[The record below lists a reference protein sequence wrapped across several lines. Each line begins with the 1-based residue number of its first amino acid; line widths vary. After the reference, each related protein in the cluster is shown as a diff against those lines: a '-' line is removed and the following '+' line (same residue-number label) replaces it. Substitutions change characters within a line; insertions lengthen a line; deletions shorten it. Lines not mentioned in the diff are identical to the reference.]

1 MARKKPPTPAPS
13 KWPFRVTAAGIFLAE
28 IAVLR
33 GAASPFRIPKD
44 TIALAA
50 ICIAVGLAVVAAAR
64 RKSITYPSGRLV
76 AVLLVLPLLQSL
88 SALWSASPI
97 RALES
102 AAFSLIWVLG
112 ILWFATLDS
121 SSRLRLTM
129 IAAAGVVVSAAVM
142 LLQIGGIQVFDL
154 SRIAA
159 NGRLGL
165 TGLTGNPADF
175 AMAAVLLLPLLLVKR
190 EGLPTTRLQIVFVSI
205 LSLAT
210 LLTRT
215 LSGIG
220 ALVLTFFVW
229 LIRQKSRA
237 LWAKVAIV
245 GAVFFGLALAAGLDT
260 RVIRG
265 YEQLRQ
271 GQWYALLSA
280 RGDGWSA
287 ASEMVRERP
296 FSGVGAANY
305 DHLYYPSRLNWF
317 HRYGGVGGRGEVAS
331 HFSAAHNDPLQIV
344 AEMGIFGLL
353 WMIVLLVTLAGARK
367 RAGPLLYL
375 SAAAYIPFALLHYPT
390 HLTVALIPIALIMGE
405 IVGKA
410 ETIRRVD
417 WLSARVPVASLM
429 MIFAIV
435 GAGWQLRRVAGD
447 LWVGSLEMMLAISQQ
462 AKPEV
467 RTRNAAVVEA
477 AVLPRIDRMPRLAP
491 TLWRTVGRAR
501 LMRHDLDG
509 AETAFRTAYASW
521 PHEDADFY
529 LGLTLVSQGRR
540 TEGLQHLGRVC
551 RTNQAL
557 VRLFPDPDLRR
568 SVENV
573 LEAFEEK

>member
-1 MARKKPPTPAPS
+1 MARKKPATPTPS
-13 KWPFRVTAAGIFLAE
+13 KWPFWIAATGIFFSE
-28 IAVLR
+28 VAVLR

-50 ICIAVGLAVVAAAR
+50 ICLAVGLAIAAAAR
-64 RKSITYPSGRLV
+64 RNTITYPRGRLV
-76 AVLLVLPLLQSL
+76 AVLLALPVLQSL

-102 AAFSLIWVLG
+102 AVFSLIWVIG

-121 SSRLRLTM
+121 SSRLRLA
-129 IAAAGVVVSAAVM
+129 IVAAAGVVVSAAVM
-142 LLQIGGIQVFDL
+142 VLQIGGLQVFNLGRAFAD
-154 SRIAA
+154 
-159 NGRLGL
+159 GRLSL
-165 TGLTGNPADF
+165 TGLTGNPADL
-175 AMAAVLLLPLLLVKR
+175 AMAAVLLLPMLLVGR
-190 EGLPTTRLQIVFVSI
+190 AGSPPTRLQIVFASI

-220 ALVLTFFVW
+220 ALALVFFVW

-237 LWAKVAIV
+237 LWARVAIM
-245 GAVFFGLALAAGLDT
+245 GAVFLAVALAAGLDT
-260 RVIRG
+260 RLVRG
-265 YEQLRQ
+265 YERLRQ
-271 GQWYALLSA
+271 GNWYQLLSA

-287 ASEMVRERP
+287 ASEMVRARP

-317 HRYGGVGGRGEVAS
+317 QRYGGVGERGELAS
-331 HFSAAHNDPLQIV
+331 HFSAAHSDPLQLA
-344 AEMGIFGLL
+344 AELGVFGLL
-353 WMIVLLVTLAGARK
+353 WLIVFLVTLAGVRK
-367 RAGPLLYL
+367 RAGPMFSL
-375 SAAAYIPFALLHYPT
+375 AVAAYTPFALLHYPT

-405 IVGKA
+405 IVGKS
-410 ETIRRVD
+410 ETIQRVD
-417 WLSARVPVASLM
+417 WLRARAPVAALLM
-429 MIFAIV
+429 IVAII

-447 LWVGSLEMMLAISQQ
+447 VWAGSLEMVLALSQQ
-462 AKPEV
+462 AAPEV
-467 RTRNAAVVEA
+467 RTRNAAAVEA
-477 AVLPRIDRMPRLAP
+477 TVLSRIDRMPRHAP

-501 LMRHDLDG
+501 LMRQDFKG
-509 AETAFRTAYASW
+509 AEAALRTAYEGW

-540 TEGLQHLGRVC
+540 SEGLQHLGRVC

-557 VRLFPDPDLRR
+557 VRLIHDLDLRR
-568 SVENV
+568 SVEDM
-573 LEAFEEK
+573 LEAYRAD

>member
-1 MARKKPPTPAPS
+1 VARKKPSTPAPS
-13 KWPFRVTAAGIFLAE
+13 KWPFRVAATGIFLAE

-76 AVLLVLPLLQSL
+76 AVLLFLPVLQSL
-88 SALWSASPI
+88 SALWSASPL

-102 AAFSLIWVLG
+102 AAFSLIWVIG

-121 SSRLRLTM
+121 SSRFRLAM
-129 IAAAGVVVSAAVM
+129 VAAAGVVVSAAVM
-142 LLQIGGIQVFDL
+142 VLQIGGVQVFNL
-154 SRIAA
+154 GRISA
-159 NGRLGL
+159 NGRLSL

-190 EGLPTTRLQIVFVSI
+190 EGVPPTRLQVVFVSI

-215 LSGIG
+215 LSGVG
-220 ALVLTFFVW
+220 ALALVFFVW
-229 LIRQKSRA
+229 LLRQKSRA

-245 GAVFFGLALAAGLDT
+245 GAVFLGLALVAGLDT
-260 RVIRG
+260 RLIRG
-265 YEQLRQ
+265 YESLRQ
-271 GQWYALLSA
+271 GNWYHLLSA

-287 ASEMVRERP
+287 ASEMVREHP

-305 DHLYYPSRLNWF
+305 DYLYYPSRLNWF

-331 HFSAAHNDPLQIV
+331 HFSDAHNDPLQIV
-344 AEMGIFGLL
+344 AELGVFGLFWL
-353 WMIVLLVTLAGARK
+353 TALLVTLAGARK

-375 SAAAYIPFALLHYPT
+375 SAAAYIPLALFHYPT
-390 HLTVALIPIALIMGE
+390 HLTVALLPIALIMGE
-405 IVGKA
+405 IVGNA
-410 ETIRRVD
+410 ETVHRVD
-417 WLSARVPVASLM
+417 WLSARVPIASLL
-429 MIFAIV
+429 MIFAIL

-447 LWVGSLEMMLAISQQ
+447 LWAGSLEMMLAISQQ
-462 AKPEV
+462 AQPEV
-467 RTRNAAVVEA
+467 RVRNTAVVEA
-477 AVLPRIDRMPRLAP
+477 TVLPRINRMPRLAP

-501 LMRHDLDG
+501 LMRKDFNG
-509 AETAFRTAYASW
+509 AETAFRTAYAGW

-551 RTNQAL
+551 RTNKAL
-557 VRLFPDPDLRR
+557 VRLIRDPDLRS
-568 SVENV
+568 SVETV